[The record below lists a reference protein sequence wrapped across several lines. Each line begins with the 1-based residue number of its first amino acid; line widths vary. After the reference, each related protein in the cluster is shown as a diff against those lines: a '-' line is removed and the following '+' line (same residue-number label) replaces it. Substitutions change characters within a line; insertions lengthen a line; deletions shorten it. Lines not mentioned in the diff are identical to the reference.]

1 MKQKYE
7 TRFRYQSER
16 SKYKIRIYIG
26 EMEHRNSSVVFSL
39 CQFKQSKIHL
49 KNVTC

>member
-39 CQFKQSKIHL
+39 VNLSKAKYI
-49 KNVTC
+49 